1 MQQHIEQFLLY
12 LQAEKHYS
20 PHTVM
25 AYKSDLEQFF
35 LFTQKHFERGEIP
48 YHLID
53 ALTVR
58 LYLGELSE
66 NTLSKKSIV
75 RKLASLRTFFNYLM
89 RNLIIE
95 NNIFLNVSS
104 LKLEKKLPLYLSEE
118 TMLKLLALPDIS
130 TKLGCR
136 DAALLEILYS
146 CGLRREE
153 IVRLNVADVNFK
165 NHVVKVFGKGS
176 KQRVVPIGTI
186 ALQKVAE
193 YLTIRRE
200 LFSKNT
206 TELDSNA
213 LFLSNNGKRIYWRSI
228 NTLVE
233 HYIRQVS
240 DIAQKSPHILRH
252 TFATH
257 LLNRGADLR
266 SVKEMLGHE
275 NLATTQI
282 YTHVSPERLKKVY
295 EQAHPRA

>member
-104 LKLEKKLPLYLSEE
+104 FKLEKKLPLYLSEE